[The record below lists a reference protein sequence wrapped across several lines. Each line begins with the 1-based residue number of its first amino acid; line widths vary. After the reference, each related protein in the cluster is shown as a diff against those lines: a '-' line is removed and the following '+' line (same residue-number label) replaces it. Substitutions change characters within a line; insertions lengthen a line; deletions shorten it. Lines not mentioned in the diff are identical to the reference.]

1 MFERGVMRQA
11 SRHANSA
18 EKDIS
23 LDKENEQEGGTAA
36 MHHVDLAMNSRIEP
50 FVDGTRKINEPGS

>member
-1 MFERGVMRQA
+1 MRQA

-36 MHHVDLAMNSRIEP
+36 MHRVDLAMNSRIEP